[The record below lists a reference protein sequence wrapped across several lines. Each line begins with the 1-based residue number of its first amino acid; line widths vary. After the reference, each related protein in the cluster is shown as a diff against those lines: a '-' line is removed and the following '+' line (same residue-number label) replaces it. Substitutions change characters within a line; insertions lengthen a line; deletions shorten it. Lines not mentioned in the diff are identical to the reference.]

1 MEVVGQVRTGIMLV
15 AVAAGVCL
23 APGETLGQRRC
34 RPSEVQISPPD
45 AEIPVGQQTPFLPTA
60 YDASGNPCAEATF
73 TWTTNNPRVA
83 TVDSNGIATAVS
95 PGVAIIAATTGT
107 GASATSGRATIL
119 AMAAGPVPRA
129 EAAAPADTAVT
140 IPAAPVFRMPVDV
153 PPIIPAP
160 EQIPMNPP
168 TLTES
173 PTARDTSRSPGP
185 GSPGTPGNL
194 LAPAA
199 PIDAH
204 LAEEPALLLSH
215 PQPRY
220 PERLRQARVEGR
232 VVVEVV
238 LDTLG
243 RAEPA
248 SLRVVRSAHPL
259 FDAEASAV
267 VLASRYRPARVGGR
281 PVRVRILV
289 PVGFSLR
296 R

>member
-1 MEVVGQVRTGIMLV
+1 MRTGIMLV
-15 AVAAGVCL
+15 AVAAGVCMV
-23 APGETLGQRRC
+23 PGETLGQRRC

-60 YDASGNPCAEATF
+60 YDASGSPCAEATF

-95 PGVAIIAATTGT
+95 PGVAIITATTGT
-107 GASATSGRATIL
+107 GVSATSGQATIL
-119 AMAAGPVPRA
+119 AMRAGPVPRA
-129 EAAAPADTAVT
+129 EAAPPDSLVT
-140 IPAAPVFRMPVDV
+140 IPAAPVFRMPVEA
-153 PPIIPAP
+153 PPVIPAL
-160 EQIPMNPP
+160 ERLPMNPP
-168 TLTES
+168 TVTEA
-173 PTARDTSRSPGP
+173 PTARDTSRSPSPGP
-185 GSPGTPGNL
+185 PGTPGNL

-243 RAEPA
+243 RPDPA
-248 SLRVVRSAHPL
+248 SLRVVTSAHPL

-267 VLASRYRPARVGGR
+267 VLASRYRPARMGGR

-289 PVGFSLR
+289 PVGFSLQR
-296 R
+296 